1 MKGNINV
8 ETVKPVIQEI
18 GVFDNIRRGNIYV
31 YKMISKKGEKLVASR
46 QYASQ
51 P

>member
-8 ETVKPVIQEI
+8 ETVKPVIQEM
-18 GVFDNIRRGNIYV
+18 GFFDNIRRGSIYFYRIV
-31 YKMISKKGEKLVASR
+31 
-46 QYASQ
+46 